1 MRPESQVR
9 DEIDEI
15 QTAVRQQL
23 DKELIRLFNTL
34 LFCSVSLTD
43 RYTVNGPVRVTL
55 TGIIIPTAAV
65 SRSEFEYNY
74 IMAQSF

>member
-34 LFCSVSLTD
+34 LFCSMSVTD
-43 RYTVNGPVRVTL
+43 RYSINGPDCEIL
-55 TGIIIPTAAV
+55 TGDHNT
-65 SRSEFEYNY
+65 
-74 IMAQSF
+74 